1 MAKVEVKEGE
11 TYTAAD
17 TRNGD
22 GWSLFKVKA
31 EKGPKELA
39 VFTDGR
45 RELHDGDRITVTKIT
60 SVRLSAKK
68 GRDEKWYDTMSVN
81 AEISVNG
88 TAASAFSEIND
99 DGGMLPF

>member
-1 MAKVEVKEGE
+1 MAVEVREGE
-11 TYTAAD
+11 TYTAAN

-39 VFTDGR
+39 VFTDGQ
-45 RELHDGDRITVTKIT
+45 RELHDGDQITVNKIT

-68 GRDEKWYDTMSVN
+68 GRDDKWYDTISVN

-88 TAASAFSEIND
+88 SAPDTFQELGD
-99 DGGMLPF
+99 EDELPFE